1 MNPERLCRGV
11 ASAMVDGKPV
21 DPNAIPL
28 LADDDVTYDVT
39 VVLGRRGVEDKR
51 TADSRVVEHR

>member
-1 MNPERLCRGV
+1 MI
-11 ASAMVDGKPV
+11 DGQPV
-21 DPNAIPL
+21 DPGAIPL

-51 TADSRVVEHR
+51 TADSREVEHK